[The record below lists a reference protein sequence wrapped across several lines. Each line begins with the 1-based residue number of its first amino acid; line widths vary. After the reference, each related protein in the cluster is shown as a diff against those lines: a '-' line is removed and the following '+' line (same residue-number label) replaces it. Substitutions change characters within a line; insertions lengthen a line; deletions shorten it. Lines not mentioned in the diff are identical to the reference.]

1 MTGGPYLTLL
11 ITKARVE
18 MKVTVANA
26 NAERI
31 QTSDNINNICTY
43 NIKSS

>member
-1 MTGGPYLTLL
+1 MRL
-11 ITKARVE
+11 IVMRKLKWGER
-18 MKVTVANA
+18 VANA

-43 NIKSS
+43 NIKTS

>member
-1 MTGGPYLTLL
+1 MQL

-18 MKVTVANA
+18 EMARVANA